1 MTRLKPLLTALLL
14 GFLAAPAVSAGTLSD
29 LILASGLFKATPD
42 GELLAYDH
50 VREAPD
56 VLPRA
61 DLAEGRLVLTA
72 RDGPRG
78 RVLALTREEEGQI
91 RPVADFPASGSNPV
105 LLYFLETT
113 ARNMADA
120 TGGSP
125 FYIRNRM
132 REALVAAEVEV
143 GPGDEP
149 VTVTM
154 QPFENDVNRGRMGI
168 FADLVIGVRFAPE
181 NPGRLLELSADTAPV
196 GDGYH
201 DRLTLIAED

>member
-1 MTRLKPLLTALLL
+1 MIPLKPLLTALLL
-14 GFLAAPAVSAGTLSD
+14 GPPAASLAAAGSLSD
-29 LILASGLFKATPD
+29 LILAPGLFKAAPD
-42 GELLAYDH
+42 GEVLAYDH
-50 VREAPD
+50 VREAPP

-61 DLAEGRLVLTA
+61 NLAEGRLLLTA
-72 RDGPRG
+72 GDGPRG
-78 RVLALTREEEGQI
+78 RALALTREEEGQV
-91 RPVADFPASGSNPV
+91 RPVAEFPASGPNPV

-132 REALVAAEVEV
+132 REALVGAEVAPEA
-143 GPGDEP
+143 GEGP

-154 QPFENDVNRGRMGI
+154 QPFEHDANRGRMGI
-168 FADLVIGVRFAPE
+168 FADLVIGVRFMPE
-181 NPGRLLELSADTAPV
+181 EPGQILELSADTAPV